1 MITSKRGEAYTR
13 VMSELKNELCS
24 LRNDIYLTEISEGK
38 DPRLKIEF
46 CCAYESESDFPW
58 VLVSKYPGGFNASA
72 FLGGAPVR
80 KESFQTP
87 EELSAFLS
95 SLQEASA
102 CPGIEEDVILDNVDQ
117 LQVID
122 LFLFYIEASGSS
134 RPVIHRSR
142 DCRRLIYGKGIC
154 EPCKKLLSRIDPNEA
169 PEEKVT
175 KKTYKSSTQDSTE
188 CSHCFVSFSTKR
200 LLNSHECFDLP
211 NNTSFVCPVCNTGFR
226 FGNPFVEHLFHVH
239 SCDPNKADIQRN
251 ELSLIKCP
259 SCPECLDGPLSLERH
274 RSESHA
280 VDPHALITLEA
291 PPEGLYEC
299 RECAKLLWG
308 QYMYFRHYQKVKHG
322 SRSGLT
328 PNEGEKWRK
337 RCNFCPRF
345 YSNKHA
351 LARHIRECHAEEDLS
366 EIDEVNPAPK
376 EKSTCDQCGKDVL
389 DVRKHKANAHPEKV
403 IFKDCHICGK
413 SVKRGSIAN
422 HLLTHKKESWVCSY
436 CGKSFP
442 QKAYLATHVRR
453 HDPGYKST
461 PCKLCDKLF
470 KGTASLYT
478 HMQSVHMGK
487 RDHMC
492 NICGKAF
499 FTKAKL
505 NRHIP
510 IHSKIK
516 DLHCELCSYACSRRD
531 RINQHRLIVH
541 GIKEPQ
547 VENEKNEAIPIQP
560 SEEMAI

>member
-1 MITSKRGEAYTR
+1 MEKYQDWWMLNMITSKRGEANTR

-38 DPRLKIEF
+38 DPRLKIV
-46 CCAYESESDFPW
+46 PW
-58 VLVSKYPGGFNASA
+58 WFQRLSI
-72 FLGGAPVR
+72 LGGAP
-80 KESFQTP
+80 TP

-122 LFLFYIEASGSS
+122 LFLFYIEASGS
-134 RPVIHRSR
+134 

-175 KKTYKSSTQDSTE
+175 KKTYRA
-188 CSHCFVSFSTKR
+188 VPR
-200 LLNSHECFDLP
+200 ILPMLDLP

-291 PPEGLYEC
+291 PQRDSTSVGSVQSYS
-299 RECAKLLWG
+299 G
-308 QYMYFRHYQKVKHG
+308 KVKHG

-547 VENEKNEAIPIQP
+547 AENEKNEATPIQP